1 LFCRAFRGKIGV
13 HFREKALEPLGSDF
27 MVRLD
32 KIYTRGGDA
41 GATSLADGAR
51 RRKDDI
57 RVEAYGAIDETNAAI
72 GVARLD
78 VEAGD
83 QPLDA
88 MLERIQNDLFDLGAE
103 LATPLDPAKPEPD
116 FATRLA
122 IIQPQVDRLER
133 EIDQLN
139 GELAP
144 LKSFVLPGGTA
155 AAAHLHLARAISRR
169 AERVMVALANTPGEQ
184 VAPTALRYVNRLSD
198 FLFVASRYVNR
209 SKGDVL
215 WKPGATR

>member
-1 LFCRAFRGKIGV
+1 
-13 HFREKALEPLGSDF
+13 

-57 RVEAYGAIDETNAAI
+57 RVEAYGAVDETNAAI
-72 GVARLD
+72 GVARIAI
-78 VEAGD
+78 ESGD
-83 QPLDA
+83 KPLDA

-116 FATRLA
+116 PGARLA
-122 IIQPQVDRLER
+122 IVQPQVDRLER

-139 GELAP
+139 GDLEP
-144 LKSFVLPGGTA
+144 LKSFVLPGGAA
-155 AAAHLHLARAISRR
+155 AAAHLHLARTISRR
-169 AERVMVALANTPGEQ
+169 AERIMVALANAPGEQ
-184 VAPTALRYVNRLSD
+184 VAPTALRYINRLSD

-209 SKGDVL
+209 RNGDTL
-215 WKPGATR
+215 WRPGATR